1 MVHNVIFI
9 SPVFSDFFLV
19 TKNTNTLIEKKNSK
33 MRFHKKAVSV
43 SKLTVKAVVCFPNM
57 LGTRVRDMEL

>member
-1 MVHNVIFI
+1 MI
-9 SPVFSDFFLV
+9 FFLV